1 MTLAARARPV
11 AAQATAGVIEGTITD
26 ASTHAPLASAQV
38 FVVGTRLGA
47 MVNPDGKYHIA
58 GVPAGSV
65 QIQARLIGYAQVTK
79 NATITA
85 GQTTT
90 VDFALAQSAV
100 TLGDIVVT
108 GTGGAVQEK
117 KLGNTVA
124 KVDVAA
130 LKNAPIRNPDEVLQ
144 GRVPGVSMVPSSG
157 VTGEGARIRIRG
169 NASLSQS
176 NEPIIYIDGV
186 RVDNGG
192 SSGNGGATVS
202 RLDDIDPSTID
213 HIEVLK
219 GAAAATLYGT
229 EASNGVIQIFTK
241 KGTPGSPRWKVDYA
255 RSEISMPSSIAPNAG
270 FARTQAQADSLS
282 ILTGQT
288 ITPFVPFTVP
298 VINQLYQ
305 TGHGDQLNAS
315 VSGGAQQVSYFVS
328 GRYSNTDGPFTGK
341 RFPGSLT
348 QDMQRMYQATANLDL
363 FLRDNFHLNFRSFYQ
378 QGHVESP
385 DGHNSITSPYAL
397 ARYAKPEDG
406 YCLDDNGKPSFQNI
420 IAPFTCAKGGN
431 PYGNTAFYT
440 IREALI
446 NQDIQD
452 DRHFNGAITAR
463 FTPWTELTVNGT
475 IGLDNTNV
483 VATGYVP
490 FGRAVDQFTGYSLQG
505 SRSVNHLNTQNVT
518 LDLNANWT
526 RDLTTEFNSVFTAGM
541 QGFIEDRDN
550 DGGSDANFP
559 GPGLQIIGAGN
570 EPSVFEDRLK
580 KVNAGFF
587 AQEQLGYRNWVF
599 VTGGARYDYNSAFG
613 QSAGGV
619 LYPKVSASVVPSDLP
634 SWHHTVLSSLRLRA
648 ALGKAGRQ
656 PGAFDKLTTFSSL
669 ASQYGGGLVPDN
681 LGNTDLR

>member
-1 MTLAARARPV
+1 MRGLVRWEATLIAAGVVMALAARARPV
-11 AAQATAGVIEGTITD
+11 AAQATGGVIEGTITD

-130 LKNAPIRNPDEVLQ
+130 LKDAPIRNPDEVLQ

-202 RLDDIDPSTID
+202 RLDDIDPTSID
-213 HIEVLK
+213 HIEILK

-241 KGTPGSPRWKVDYA
+241 KGTPGSPRWNIDYS
-255 RSEISMPSSIAPNAG
+255 RSEISMPNSIAPNAG
-270 FARTQAQADSLS
+270 FARTQTQADSLS

-288 ITPFVPFTVP
+288 ITPYVPFTVP

-420 IAPFTCAKGGN
+420 IAPFTCAKVGN

-440 IREALI
+440 
-446 NQDIQD
+446 
-452 DRHFNGAITAR
+452 
-463 FTPWTELTVNGT
+463 
-475 IGLDNTNV
+475 
-483 VATGYVP
+483 
-490 FGRAVDQFTGYSLQG
+490 
-505 SRSVNHLNTQNVT
+505 
-518 LDLNANWT
+518 
-526 RDLTTEFNSVFTAGM
+526 
-541 QGFIEDRDN
+541 
-550 DGGSDANFP
+550 
-559 GPGLQIIGAGN
+559 
-570 EPSVFEDRLK
+570 
-580 KVNAGFF
+580 
-587 AQEQLGYRNWVF
+587 
-599 VTGGARYDYNSAFG
+599 
-613 QSAGGV
+613 
-619 LYPKVSASVVPSDLP
+619 
-634 SWHHTVLSSLRLRA
+634 
-648 ALGKAGRQ
+648 
-656 PGAFDKLTTFSSL
+656 
-669 ASQYGGGLVPDN
+669 
-681 LGNTDLR
+681 